1 MRQAIHP
8 SVNKPSRLRATVR
21 GTLIVMAL
29 GVAAIYFAPPALLR
43 VGANYAA
50 KIVCSNVFIAQRD
63 LNSIIDDDLAAP
75 GHPLFKTVRIVVDRE
90 LGLVQA
96 HMLGFAG
103 QGLAIYRPG
112 TGCATVSDGD
122 VALARQHTFTP
133 APIAPPASAVDWPQ
147 GARAQTNPA
156 VQALIAK
163 SELNGPGARGV
174 AVIHKGKLIAQHY
187 APGFDQNTPL
197 LGWSMT
203 KTVTAA
209 LIGTQIG
216 AGKLK
221 LEQDG
226 FWPVTSPADGREK
239 ITLADLLAMSSG
251 LRFNEGYGD
260 VSDVTRMLYLEPDM
274 AGFVHALPLEHS
286 PAKVWSYSSGTTVLL
301 SHILQNAVGKDALP
315 YARNQLFLPLGMSS
329 AIIEA
334 DARGTLV
341 GSSYM
346 YASAPDWARFA
357 QFLLQDGV
365 WNGKRLLP
373 AGYVDYMREAAPAS
387 MAAYGKP
394 QYGKGQLWLR
404 GAEGGT
410 PEGQNPDAAYTLPDD
425 TFWMSGHDGESIAIV
440 PSKQLVV
447 VRLGLTPKR
456 LAYQPQGML
465 QAVIKVLE

>member
-1 MRQAIHP
+1 MRQSVHP
-8 SVNKPSRLRATVR
+8 GVRKHSRMLRGLR
-21 GTLIVMAL
+21 GLLLVLA
-29 GVAAIYFAPPALLR
+29 VAAGGVYVAPPALLR

-63 LNSIIDDDLAAP
+63 LGSIIDVDLAAP

-90 LGLVQA
+90 QGLVHA

-103 QGLAIYRPG
+103 QGLAVYRPG

-122 VALARQHTFTP
+122 VAAARQHTFAP
-133 APIAPPASAVDWPQ
+133 APIAPPANDVDWPQ
-147 GARAQTNPA
+147 GARAQVNAA

-163 SELNGPGARGV
+163 GELNGPGARGV
-174 AVIHKGKLIAQHY
+174 AVIHRGKLIAQYY
-187 APGFDQNTPL
+187 APGFDQTTPL

-209 LIGTQIG
+209 LIGRQIQ
-216 AGKLK
+216 AGKLR

-226 FWPVTSPADGREK
+226 FWPAASPADGREK
-239 ITLADLLAMSSG
+239 IKLADLLAMSSG

-274 AGFVHALPLEHS
+274 AGFVHALPLEHPVGS
-286 PAKVWSYSSGTTVLL
+286 VWSYSSGTTVLL
-301 SHILQNAVGKDALP
+301 SRILQKTIGADSLP
-315 YARNQLFLPLGMSS
+315 YAHNELFAPLGMRS

-346 YASAPDWARFA
+346 YASAQDWARFG
-357 QFLLQDGV
+357 QFLLQKGV
-365 WNGKRLLP
+365 WNGQQLLP
-373 AGYVDYMREAAPAS
+373 SGYVDYMREAAPAS
-387 MAAYGKP
+387 MAAYGKAE
-394 QYGKGQLWLR
+394 YGKGQLWRR

-440 PSKQLVV
+440 PSKELVL

-456 LAYQPQGML
+456 LAYQPQSML
-465 QAVIKVLE
+465 QAVIKELN

>member
-1 MRQAIHP
+1 MRQAVHP
-8 SVNKPSRLRATVR
+8 GVSKRSRSLRW
-21 GTLIVMAL
+21 LFSAL
-29 GVAAIYFAPPALLR
+29 CLVAAAAAVVFVAPPALLR

-63 LNSIIDDDLAAP
+63 LSSIIDDDLEAP

-90 LGLVQA
+90 QSLVRA

-103 QGLAIYRPG
+103 QGLAVYRPG

-122 VALARQHTFTP
+122 VAAAREHSFTP
-133 APIAPPASAVDWPQ
+133 APIAPPANDVDWPQ
-147 GARAQTNPA
+147 GARAKINA
-156 VQALIAK
+156 GVQALIVN
-163 SELNGPGARGV
+163 SEFNGPGVRGV
-174 AVIHKGKLIAQHY
+174 AVIHQGKLIAQHY

-209 LIGTQIG
+209 LIGTQIH
-216 AGKLK
+216 AGKLN

-226 FWPVTSPADGREK
+226 FWPAKTPADGRDK
-239 ITLADLLAMSSG
+239 IKLADLLAMSSG

-274 AGFVHALPLEHS
+274 AGFVHALPLEHPVGS
-286 PAKVWSYSSGTTVLL
+286 VWNYSSGTTVLL
-301 SHILQNAVGKDALP
+301 SRILQNSIGKDALP
-315 YARNQLFLPLGMSS
+315 YAHNQLFVPLGMRS

-346 YASAPDWARFA
+346 YASAQDWARFG
-357 QFLLQDGV
+357 QFLLQNGT
-365 WNGKRLLP
+365 WNGQQILP
-373 AGYVDYMREAAPAS
+373 KGYVDTMREAAPAS
-387 MAAYGKP
+387 MAAYGKAE
-394 QYGKGQLWLR
+394 YGKGQLWLR

-440 PSKQLVV
+440 PSRQLVV

-465 QAVIKVLE
+465 QAVLNALK